1 MTRKHS
7 FTAVDLL
14 PSKVYCC
21 QALLLSYKT
30 KKRGSLGN
38 GLLFWHCRE
47 RQSRLRAVS
56 YFSCVC
62 SRFKSTRERRAAK
75 PRGTRAERGCRSCG
89 PEERKTTARG
99 LASKWPDC
107 KTVIDFFF
115 SKLLVGKRLI

>member
-1 MTRKHS
+1 MSRKHS

-30 KKRGSLGN
+30 KKRRSLGN

-75 PRGTRAERGCRSCG
+75 PRGTRAERGRRSRG
-89 PEERKTTARG
+89 PEERKTTRSSVKMAR
-99 LASKWPDC
+99 LQNSH
-107 KTVIDFFF
+107 
-115 SKLLVGKRLI
+115 